1 MQSLTHV
8 NEAPRVLKN
17 SVSFCFQ
24 AWLCVFIACVAIGPI
39 LWVFHNTSY
48 YYKVSEEGPGG
59 LAKLSNCVWYC
70 YGSVL
75 SQGGT
80 MLPDADSGRVLVGNT
95 HPVKIYLNKKLVP
108 KQTTIQAFK
117 IDA

>member
-1 MQSLTHV
+1 MQLQSLTHD
-8 NEAPRVLKN
+8 NDAPRILKN

-80 MLPDADSGRVLVGNT
+80 MLPDADSGRVLVGNSDVYFT
-95 HPVKIYLNKKLVP
+95 VVCNRKL
-108 KQTTIQAFK
+108 
-117 IDA
+117 